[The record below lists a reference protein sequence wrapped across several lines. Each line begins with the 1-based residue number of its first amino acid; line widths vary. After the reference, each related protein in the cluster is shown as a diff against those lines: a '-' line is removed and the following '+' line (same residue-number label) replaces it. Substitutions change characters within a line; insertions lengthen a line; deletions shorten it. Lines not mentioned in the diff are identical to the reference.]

1 MAEAQSVTA
10 GSLLRPVR
18 LGIAALMVAGS
29 LSSLMAQWRDTLAPG
44 ISAFDLA
51 HPEVPGDD
59 PATLVKTLQAV
70 TALVGPDDSL
80 GVLYSAAD
88 STQLF
93 VAFRLA
99 YLLYPKP
106 VLGQTYPEAGVA
118 GEFASLRERGATLIL
133 VLGASDLA
141 PRDAEALPA
150 PGPGALLFSVRG
162 TPP

>member
-1 MAEAQSVTA
+1 MTPSP
-10 GSLLRPVR
+10 LLTLAR

-29 LSSLMAQWRDTLAPG
+29 LSSLLAQWRDTLAPG

-59 PATLVKTLQAV
+59 PATLMMTLDAV
-70 TALVGPDDSL
+70 TAAVGPNDSL
-80 GVLYSAAD
+80 GVLYSAPD

-99 YLLYPKP
+99 YLLYPRS
-106 VLGQTYPEAGVA
+106 VLGQTYPEGKLVE
-118 GEFASLRERGATLIL
+118 EFARLRERGTTLIL

-141 PRDAEALPA
+141 PSDAQALPA
-150 PGPGALLFSVRG
+150 PGPDALLFRLRG
-162 TPP
+162 TPR